1 MYRFT
6 GDGADEKNALWD
18 SLAATDGHYFQVRVR
33 INGSTYYG
41 QDVIVDMSTEYRVF
55 SDENP
60 GVGGCLAG
68 ELTLSMLAP
77 YDAIPRTAKVEP
89 YVRVTDGT
97 STSSWIPQGKYF
109 IDTRETTQNDDDLP
123 ILTLHCFDAMLK
135 TETDYPSASEATYN
149 DITIVRRIAKEIG
162 LQSNITG
169 NAGIDS
175 RTVTLLGSTSHGLG
189 LPIGY
194 SMREILSKIAVLY
207 GGNWI
212 MNYSGQLYLVP
223 LNGIPAETNYL
234 VTALGSPITFGGVRI
249 LV

>member
-18 SLAATDGHYFQVRVR
+18 LLVSTDGHYFQVRVR

-77 YDAIPRTAKVEP
+77 SSAIPRMGEVKP

-97 STSSWIPQGKYF
+97 QTSEWIPQGVYY
-109 IDTRETTQNDDDLP
+109 IDTRETTNNDDDLP
-123 ILTLHCFDAMLK
+123 ILTLHCYDAMLK
-135 TETDYPSASEATYN
+135 SEADYPSSTHSWPYS
-149 DITIVRRIAKEIG
+149 DINVVKEIACAMG
-162 LQSNITG
+162 LQPSILST
-169 NAGIDS
+169 AGIDP
-175 RTVTLLGSTSHGLG
+175 RTIALMTRGYTLG
-189 LPIGY
+189 LPLGY
-194 SMREILSKIAVLY
+194 SMREVLSNIAAMY
-207 GGNWI
+207 AGNWV
-212 MNYSGQLYLVP
+212 MNYDGQLLLVAV
-223 LNGIPAETNYL
+223 NGIPPETNYL
-234 VTALGSPITFGGVRI
+234 IDSQYDAITFGGDRI